1 MKYEV
6 TIMRNADYTTRSIM
20 IEALNRKHAEIKAN
34 AKRGYGEI
42 VTSVKTAL
50 EGQEKTDREN
60 REHCKRIAEDVEDY
74 ALGRVYRCPDCHELL
89 TLPDDEGEKYRC
101 PDCGTVHDIGD
112 LEQQSIWDYTE
123 DALDIKFVVSS
134 RREVESVKIMI
145 ACGGPNIYI
154 NTDTGYVELYWWG
167 DRASYPLCS
176 EAIEELDN
184 WAAEYW
190 GCMG

>member
-6 TIMRNADYTTRSIM
+6 TIMKNADYTTRTIM

-34 AKRGYGEI
+34 ARRGYGETI
-42 VTSVKTAL
+42 TSVRPAP

-60 REHCKRIAEDVEDY
+60 REHCKRIADDIEDY
-74 ALGRVYRCPDCHELL
+74 ARGRVYRCPDCDELL
-89 TLPDDEGEKYRC
+89 TLPDDVGEKYRC
-101 PDCGTVHDIGD
+101 PDCGTVHDIDD
-112 LEQQSIWDYTE
+112 LEQQSIWDYTS
-123 DALDIKFVVSS
+123 DALDIRFLMHSDRTVH
-134 RREVESVKIMI
+134 SVKILV
-145 ACGGPNIYI
+145 ACGGPNVWI
-154 NTDTGYVELYWWG
+154 DTERGSVELYWWG

-190 GCMG
+190 GCF